1 MTQNNWEKDD
11 IFSMLFTSVGAGNI
25 KKTKEILNTHSQLA
39 DLSDPAINEDGILF
53 GMAIKK
59 SAEMLELLINTY
71 VQTKLQ
77 GDPYSIEYLAAR
89 VKLKSMLEE
98 QIDSSPHDFCEL
110 DEKIQEILLPWVP
123 QDIGSETDEEDFS
136 DLNEVFGNGEA
147 HQDDVYASQ
156 EHQIPD
162 FTCGWPD
169 ALLHHRH
176 LSGDSTNG
184 PAEVH

>member
-1 MTQNNWEKDD
+1 MSQTNMTKDD
-11 IFSMLFTSVGAGNI
+11 FGSLLRFRISAGNVSRTRDFLS
-25 KKTKEILNTHSQLA
+25 KYQNLA
-39 DLSDPAINEDGILF
+39 DLSDSEINEDGILF
-53 GMAIKK
+53 GIAMQK
-59 SAEMLELLINTY
+59 SPEMLKLLVDTY

-77 GDPYSIEYLAAR
+77 GEPSSIEYLAAK
-89 VKLKSMLEE
+89 VKLKNMLEE
-98 QIDSSPHDFCEL
+98 QIDSSPYDFCEL